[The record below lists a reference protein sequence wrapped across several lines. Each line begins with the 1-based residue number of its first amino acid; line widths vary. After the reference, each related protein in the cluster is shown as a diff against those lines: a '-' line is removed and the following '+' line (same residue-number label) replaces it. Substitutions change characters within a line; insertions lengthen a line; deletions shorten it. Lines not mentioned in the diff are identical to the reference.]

1 MRRALA
7 LLRISAGA
15 KFPWRPGNKVQAG
28 FTLIEVVVAVVILA
42 LAYAS
47 ILQNFS
53 LSLRN
58 IYRVDSKQT
67 ELFSRQLEFET
78 LLAKIGAGE
87 EKDQQGEVFLEGNRS
102 QVVMLTDESGQLVTL
117 LVEPIK

>member
-28 FTLIEVVVAVVILA
+28 FTLIEVVVAVIILA

-58 IYRVDSKQT
+58 IDRVDSKQT

-87 EKDQQGEVFLEGNRS
+87 EEDQQGEVFLEGNRS
-102 QVVMLTDESGQLVTL
+102 QVVMLTDESGQFVTL